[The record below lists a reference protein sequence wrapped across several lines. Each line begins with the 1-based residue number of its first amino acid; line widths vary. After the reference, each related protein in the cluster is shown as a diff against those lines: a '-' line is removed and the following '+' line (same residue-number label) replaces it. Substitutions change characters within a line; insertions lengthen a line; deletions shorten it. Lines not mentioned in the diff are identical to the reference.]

1 MVLPPSAIETAL
13 ATLFCAKDQ
22 PEIPEPEFTP
32 FDLSH
37 LQDMT
42 GETGRPGFTKF
53 NRVAAYPPPVP
64 FNYPQI

>member
-1 MVLPPSAIETAL
+1 MILPFASLETAL
-13 ATLFCAKDQ
+13 RALVGQKNQ
-22 PEIPEPEFTP
+22 PEVPEPEFTP

-37 LQDMT
+37 LKEMPK
-42 GETGRPGFTKF
+42 ESGRTVVTRP